1 MLVGNYVLGYWGDS
15 IALDPTTQEG
25 WAAGAAQ
32 FWLMPAGLAAGVAV
46 LFFLTFWDK
55 GDSLPEETVTE

>member
-25 WAAGAAQ
+25 WLAGAAQ
-32 FWLMPAGLAAGVAV
+32 FWLMPAGLAAGVAI

-55 GDSLPEETVTE
+55 TDGLKEEAGTE